1 MKELWKNVSCLE
13 SLVWIAD
20 SP

>member
-13 SLVWIAD
+13 SLVWITD